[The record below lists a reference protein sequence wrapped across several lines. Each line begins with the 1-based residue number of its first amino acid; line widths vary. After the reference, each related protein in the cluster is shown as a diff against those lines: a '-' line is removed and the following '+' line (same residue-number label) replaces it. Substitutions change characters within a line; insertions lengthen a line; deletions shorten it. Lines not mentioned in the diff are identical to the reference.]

1 MVAFLIS
8 NYFEIKI
15 LILSNITI
23 IALNKTITGNNPNIN
38 NTFSF
43 YVISMNLYILYP
55 VFKNIDTPKIT

>member
-43 YVISMNLYILYP
+43 YVISMNLYILYS